1 MAILAEP
8 ASPPVGTDGLA
19 GPAMQA
25 GGVPRQRTHGEVLW
39 VRTSWRTPYA
49 WHRESTPN
57 LTQETLTRNRVIS
70 KAERTHALG
79 RARGELRWDLQLT
92 SLPRDTHTSVTAA
105 CPDSCLHTSSRNTGM
120 MGSVIWVRKWVG
132 NSRAT
137 CRAQT
142 EPPKADGPSSNHP
155 AAAHSPGSKQ
165 RPTPPLP
172 GRGWANSHPRVSGL
186 RTLRLW
192 LVQEDV
198 KPRGKGLAH
207 GWGVTQ
213 REDLV
218 QSTQC
223 YLQGFIF

>member
-70 KAERTHALG
+70 KAKRTHALG

-92 SLPRDTHTSVTAA
+92 SLMPSPETHTRQSRLPVQTPACTLHLVT
-105 CPDSCLHTSSRNTGM
+105 
-120 MGSVIWVRKWVG
+120 
-132 NSRAT
+132 
-137 CRAQT
+137 
-142 EPPKADGPSSNHP
+142 
-155 AAAHSPGSKQ
+155 
-165 RPTPPLP
+165 
-172 GRGWANSHPRVSGL
+172 RV
-186 RTLRLW
+186 
-192 LVQEDV
+192 
-198 KPRGKGLAH
+198 
-207 GWGVTQ
+207 
-213 REDLV
+213 
-218 QSTQC
+218 
-223 YLQGFIF
+223 